1 MKILHLP
8 VFSCVDHKRSSTVSL
23 ACWFNSKRTLEV
35 KSENQIWKNDL
46 SFTLNVQTIRSVI
59 GKGENSMHRS
69 WRRNGYRQI
78 YIITILLPEEG
89 YKFQLLLGHPTS
101 TVEASRSLW
110 SQYNPNR
117 WWCPTARRV
126 YTVSLYNI
134 QCILCTVH
142 SVYSVYY
149 TVNTSKN
156 TQNPPRRQKLCLG
169 HLEGTLVGLCRRT

>member
-1 MKILHLP
+1 MSIQLQEDP
-8 VFSCVDHKRSSTVSL
+8 G
-23 ACWFNSKRTLEV
+23 SK
-35 KSENQIWKNDL
+35 IWKSNLKKMIWASPWMYKPSGLWSGRGRTQCTDPEEEMD
-46 SFTLNVQTIRSVI
+46 IDRS
-59 GKGENSMHRS
+59 
-69 WRRNGYRQI
+69 
-78 YIITILLPEEG
+78 ITIYLPEEG